1 MLSIRRAGPNPE
13 AGCRCLSCRLC
24 GPLSRRC
31 AVEIGP
37 QDVRPQDISASFPLS
52 VGLLSGP
59 TVLYSIF
66 LVERRAYEH
75 VLAFCCPERY
85 ALNDVG
91 KVLRPL
97 KEPLLPSVASVA
109 GREVD

>member
-1 MLSIRRAGPNPE
+1 
-13 AGCRCLSCRLC
+13 
-24 GPLSRRC
+24 
-31 AVEIGP
+31 
-37 QDVRPQDISASFPLS
+37 
-52 VGLLSGP
+52 
-59 TVLYSIF
+59 VLYRIF

-75 VLAFCCPERY
+75 ILAFCRPERY